1 MGTSAGRVEE
11 VAQEGISAGMR
22 EGDMA
27 QDKAL
32 GILEE
37 DKAQGTLVEDK
48 AQDTLEEDKAQGTSW
63 VGTQVEAGKAACTA
77 AAGKT

>member
-1 MGTSAGRVEE
+1 
-11 VAQEGISAGMR
+11 
-22 EGDMA
+22 MA

-37 DKAQGTLVEDK
+37 DKAQATLVEDK

-77 AAGKT
+77 AVGKT

>member
-22 EGDMA
+22 EEDMA

-32 GILEE
+32 GTLEE
-37 DKAQGTLVEDK
+37 DKAQGTLGEDK
-48 AQDTLEEDKAQGTSW
+48 TLGTLW
-63 VGTQVEAGKAACTA
+63 VGTQEEVGRATCIAAS
-77 AAGKT
+77 GKTLCWSLRI

>member
-1 MGTSAGRVEE
+1 
-11 VAQEGISAGMR
+11 
-22 EGDMA
+22 MA

-77 AAGKT
+77 AVGKT